1 MITKSHLFLTF
12 VFILLFLTPAFSE
25 ELLVAAAS
33 DLVFAFDEIGRQF
46 EKDTGNKVV
55 FSFGSTGMLTEQIRL
70 GAPFDVFAAADGN
83 YITKLKNEGF
93 VRMDSIKIYAEGRLV
108 IATNKMKKP
117 VKDLSGLLAVEI
129 KRIAIANPDHAPYGI
144 AAKAALIKAR
154 LWGKLKEKMIFGENA
169 RQALQFV
176 QTGNAETG
184 IIPLSIAK
192 VPEINYELI
201 NDTLYPPI
209 TQSVAILS
217 NSKKEKT
224 GIKFIDLLCSDKG
237 KEILKKFGYKIP

>member
-1 MITKSHLFLTF
+1 MITKSHLLLTF
-12 VFILLFLTPAFSE
+12 VFILLFLTHAFSE

-70 GAPFDVFAAADGN
+70 GAPFDIFAAADEH
-83 YITKLKNEGF
+83 YIDRLKKENL
-93 VRMDSIKIYAEGRLV
+93 VQMDSIRVYAEGRLV
-108 IATNKMKKP
+108 IATNKKKKP
-117 VKDLSGLLAVEI
+117 VKDLNGLLSGEI

-154 LWGKLKEKMIFGENA
+154 LWKKLTEKMIFGENA
-169 RQALQFV
+169 RQVLQFV
-176 QTGNAETG
+176 QTGNAEAG

-201 NDTLYPPI
+201 NDTLYPPV
-209 TQSVAILS
+209 TQSIAILS
-217 NSKKEKT
+217 KSKKEKT
-224 GIKFIDLLCSDKG
+224 GIKFIDLLCSDRG
-237 KEILKKFGYKIP
+237 REILKKFGYKIP